1 VNEHIGQIIAHCS
14 RLRDRGVYET
24 APARNPGRVTING
37 FYGRD
42 LAGIHAAAF
51 GGIAEAAA
59 GDGWAVGTVS
69 EESGDIL
76 PRNVTTF
83 RRDASGTWR
92 RGHETHRLALLATE
106 TVLAHLEAGGFEARA
121 CESYGPVRLPAGLVA
136 FRSLRSA

>member
-1 VNEHIGQIIAHCS
+1 VVSYLADPRAGVTGLSTFIQRAARALEPHGLLLFDAAAPGRIAA
-14 RLRDRGVYET
+14 G
-24 APARNPGRVTING
+24 ARN
-37 FYGRD
+37 F
-42 LAGIHAAAF
+42 
-51 GGIAEAAA
+51 AE

-76 PRNVTTF
+76 TRNVTTF

-121 CESYGPVRLPAGLVA
+121 CESYGPVRFPPA
-136 FRSLRSA
+136 SSPSARCEAPNG